1 MNIAAISHRT
11 TIEYSYALNENTVV
25 VNLKTDKDINKAYIV
40 YEDPF
45 IHELRGERQWNGI
58 SLEMSKYAELKYH
71 LIWTV
76 RLSPKYKRLQYYF
89 IVESMGER
97 FVVCENKI
105 CPEGEANNTSW
116 QYYKYAWLNSS
127 DIIKPPAWVKD
138 TVWYQIMPDRFC
150 RSSDSPQD
158 SKFRKWGDFEKPTWR
173 DIYGGNLK
181 GITERLPYLK
191 ELGISGIY
199 MTPIFRSGS
208 NHKYNTYDYTE
219 VDPDFGTEKDLVEL
233 IDKAHESGIRVM
245 LDAVFNHC
253 GHEFFAW
260 KDVFEKGRGS
270 KYYDWFFIN
279 SEDFAKYEYST
290 EDTRFYSFSF
300 WAGMPKLNT
309 NNPEVV
315 EYFTKLCSHWAK
327 DWKIDGIRFDV
338 GDEVSHTFIR
348 SLNDSLKRINPD
360 IFFLGEI
367 WMDSISWLG
376 GREYDSVM
384 NYPLP
389 GCINDFFKN
398 TGLTFTDLIYS
409 LNYCRTL
416 YPEQTTLSLFNFLDT
431 HDTSRVSEISRGDDE
446 LLQKLTLLMT
456 MPGTAC
462 IYYGTE
468 IAMKGL
474 YTPYNRMTMPWDE
487 IDNGD
492 YDEIK
497 AKISKLIHLRE
508 ENEEFR
514 SNEIEFNRHPGYPRL
529 VDYTKS
535 GKTRI
540 VLNSG
545 DEACQISAD
554 GEIIYQN
561 NYSDGVLSKNGIV
574 IVQNKTVI

>member
-11 TIEYSYALNENTVV
+11 TIEYSYALNDNTVV
-25 VNLKTDKDINKAYIV
+25 VNLKTGKDVDKAFIV

-45 IHELRGERQWNGI
+45 IHELRGELEWNGI
-58 SLEMSKYAELKYH
+58 KLEMQKLAELKYH
-71 LIWTV
+71 FIWTV
-76 RLSPKYKRLQYYF
+76 KLTPKYKRLQYYF
-89 IVESMGER
+89 EVQGLGESY
-97 FVVCENKI
+97 VVCENKI
-105 CPEGEANNTSW
+105 CTVSEANKTSW

-127 DIIKPPAWVKD
+127 DVIKPPKWVKD

-150 RSSDSPQD
+150 RSSDSPKD
-158 SKFRKWGDFEKPTWR
+158 SKFKTWGDFEKPTWR

-181 GITERLPYLK
+181 GITEKLPYLK
-191 ELGISGIY
+191 KLGISGIY

-208 NHKYNTYDYTE
+208 NHKYNTFDYRM
-219 VDPDFGTEKDLVEL
+219 VDPDFGTEADLIEL
-233 IDKAHESGIRVM
+233 IDKAHEMGIRVM

-260 KDVFEKGRGS
+260 KDVFEKGRAS

-279 SEDFAKYEYST
+279 SEDFAKYDFST
-290 EDTRFYSFSF
+290 EDERYYSFSF

-315 EYFTKLCSHWAK
+315 EYFTDVCSYWAK
-327 DWKIDGIRFDV
+327 VWKIDGIRFDV

-348 SLNDSLKRINPD
+348 SLNSSIKKINPD

-376 GREYDSVM
+376 GKEYDSVM

-398 TGLTFTDLIYS
+398 TDLNFNDLIYS

-431 HDTSRVSEISRGDDE
+431 HDTSRVAEISRGNDE
-446 LLQKLTLLMT
+446 LLQKLTMLMT

-474 YTPYNRMTMPWDE
+474 YTPYNRSTMPWDE
-487 IDNGD
+487 IENGD
-492 YDEIK
+492 YDEIMS
-497 AKISKLIHLRE
+497 KISKLIHLRHDHK
-508 ENEEFR
+508 EFR
-514 SNEIEFNRHPGYPRL
+514 SNEIEYHCHKDYPRV

-535 GKTRI
+535 GKVRVI
-540 VLNSG
+540 INANDEPCNIPVDG
-545 DEACQISAD
+545 D
-554 GEIIYQN
+554 IIYKN
-561 NYSDGVLSKNGIV
+561 NYNDGTLESKGIV
-574 IVQNKTVI
+574 IAVI

>member
-11 TIEYSYALNENTVV
+11 TIEYCYALDENTVV
-25 VNLKTDKDINKAYIV
+25 VNLKTDKDVNKAFIV

-45 IHELRGERQWNGI
+45 IHELRGEQNWTGKK
-58 SLEMSKYAELKYH
+58 LEMKKLAELKYH
-71 LIWTV
+71 VIWTV
-76 RLSPKYKRLQYYF
+76 RLTPEYKRLQYYF
-89 IVESMGER
+89 ELESLGECY
-97 FVVCENKI
+97 VVCENKI
-105 CPEGEANNTSW
+105 CPVSEADKTSW

-127 DIIKPPAWVKD
+127 DVIKPPAWVKD

-150 RSSDSPQD
+150 RAKDTPKD
-158 SKFRKWGDFEKPTWR
+158 DKFRAWGDFEKPTWR
-173 DIYGGNLK
+173 DVYGGNLK
-181 GITERLPYLK
+181 GITEKLPYLK

-208 NHKYNTYDYTE
+208 NHKYNTYDYRE
-219 VDPDFGTEKDLVEL
+219 VDPDFGTEEDLIEL
-233 IDKAHESGIRVM
+233 IDKAHEMGIRVM
-245 LDAVFNHC
+245 LDAVINHC

-260 KDVFEKGRGS
+260 VDVFKKGKAS

-279 SEDFAKYEYST
+279 AEDFAKYEFST
-290 EDTRFYSFSF
+290 EDARYYSFSF

-315 EYFTKLCSHWAK
+315 EYFEKLCTHWAK

-338 GDEVSHTFIR
+338 GDEVSHTFIH
-348 SLNDSLKRINPD
+348 SLNESVKKINPD

-389 GCINDFFKN
+389 GCINDFWKN
-398 TGLTFTDLIYS
+398 RELNYSDFIYS

-431 HDTSRVSEISRGDDE
+431 HDTSRVAEISRGNNE
-446 LLQKLTLLMT
+446 LLQKLTVLMT

-474 YTPYNRMTMPWDE
+474 YTPYNRSTMPWDE
-487 IDNGD
+487 IENGD

-497 AKISKLIHLRE
+497 SKISKLISLRN
-508 ENEEFR
+508 ENEEFK
-514 SNEIEFNRHPGYPRL
+514 SNDIEYTRHAGFPRL

-535 GKTRI
+535 GRI
-540 VLNSG
+540 RVILNA
-545 DEACQISAD
+545 EENPCEISVD

-561 NYSDGVLSKNGIV
+561 QYKDGKLLESGIA
-574 IVQNKTVI
+574 IIKLN